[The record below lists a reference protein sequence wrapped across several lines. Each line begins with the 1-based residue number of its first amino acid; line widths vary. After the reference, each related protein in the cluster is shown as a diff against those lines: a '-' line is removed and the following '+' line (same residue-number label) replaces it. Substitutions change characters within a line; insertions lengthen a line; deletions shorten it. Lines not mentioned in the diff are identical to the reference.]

1 MSSPRHP
8 RPRERRPLALVLT
21 VAVLAR
27 LLLNTARRFPY
38 PFAPVLQRGLGV
50 PLAAVTSL
58 IAVSQA
64 TAFLSPLFGPL
75 GDRWGHRV
83 LLLTGTGLLAA
94 GMLTGAALPFYGAVL
109 VGIFLAGLGKS
120 VFDPAVQAYVGERVP
135 YRRRGLAIGLVELA
149 WSGATLV
156 GIPVVGLLISAW
168 GWRAPFLVLG
178 VLGLGATWA
187 LAWAVP
193 RAEASQLARPPG
205 GATRGWRLLARQPA
219 ARAGLALGF
228 LISVANDNLFV
239 VYGAWLEGSFGLGVA
254 ALGVATTAIGAAEV
268 GGELLTAAISDRL
281 GLRRALG
288 LGLLASAAGYALLPL
303 LGRSLIGALGGLFL
317 VFLAFEF
324 AIVTSFSLFT
334 EVLPGA
340 RATMLSAYVAALGA
354 GRVVGALAG
363 GALWPS
369 VGIGGT
375 GLLSAALTL
384 LAWGCLQRGLRN
396 WVPAPA
402 EEAPAPVP
410 PIE

>member
-1 MSSPRHP
+1 MSTVQPRQ
-8 RPRERRPLALVLT
+8 RSSLARVLS

-50 PLAAVTSL
+50 RLSAITSL

-64 TAFLSPLFGPL
+64 TAFFSPVFGPL

-83 LLLTGTGLLAA
+83 LLLAGTGLLAA
-94 GMLTGAALPFYGAVL
+94 GMLTVAALPFYGVAV

-135 YRRRGLAIGLVELA
+135 FQRRGLAIGLVELA

-156 GIPVVGLLISAW
+156 GIPAVGLLIASW

-178 VLGLGATWA
+178 LLGIGATGA
-187 LAWAVP
+187 LALVLP
-193 RAEASQLARPPG
+193 REDASSSKNALR
-205 GATRGWRLLARQPA
+205 GAAGSWRLLAREPA
-219 ARAGLALGF
+219 ALAGLGLGF

-239 VYGAWLEGSFGLGVA
+239 VYGTWLEGTFGLGVV
-254 ALGVATTAIGAAEV
+254 ALGAATTAIGAAEV
-268 GGELLTAAISDRL
+268 GGELLTAAASDRL

-288 LGLLASAAGYALLPL
+288 GGLLASAVSYALLPL
-303 LGRSLIGALGGLFL
+303 LGKTLPGALAGLFL
-317 VFLAFEF
+317 VFLAYEF
-324 AIVTSFSLFT
+324 SIVTSFSLFT

-340 RATMLSAYVAALGA
+340 RVTMLSAYVAALGA

-363 GALWPS
+363 GILWPIA
-369 VGIGGT
+369 GIVGT
-375 GLLSAALTL
+375 GLVSASLSL
-384 LAWGCLQRGLRN
+384 LAWGFLHRGLRG
-396 WVPAPA
+396 WAPAPA
-402 EEAPAPVP
+402 EEEPVSP
-410 PIE
+410 LPLE